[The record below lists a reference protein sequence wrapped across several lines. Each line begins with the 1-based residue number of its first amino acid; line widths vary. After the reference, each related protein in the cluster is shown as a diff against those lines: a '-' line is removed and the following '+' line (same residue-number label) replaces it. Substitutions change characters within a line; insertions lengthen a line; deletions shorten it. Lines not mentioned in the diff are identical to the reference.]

1 MSKADLQQN
10 LGKIGFSG
18 TGEFLKVLNDKDKS
32 SNLIGQFGVGFYS
45 SFMAGDKVKVY
56 SKGHTEEGQRG
67 WIWESDGCVI
77 N

>member
-45 SFMAGDKVKVY
+45 AFMAGDKVKVY
-56 SKGHTEEGQRG
+56 SKGHAEEGHRG
-67 WIWESDGCVI
+67 WAWESDG
-77 N
+77 